1 MSMSAGAAR
10 TSGGRR
16 KRRRPVSDINVTP
29 LVDVMLVLLV
39 IFIVTA
45 PMMKEAID
53 VDLPRAKGGSGA
65 ARQSVSPFVVA
76 VDQDGKVHV
85 GNKTLEPSQLAAQLP
100 GLLSGHEKETV
111 TLKAYRRLPYETAVQ
126 VMSIIRA
133 SGITAINIAVDAPAG
148 ER

>member
-1 MSMSAGAAR
+1 MGMSGGGARA
-10 TSGGRR
+10 GGRR
-16 KRRRPVSDINVTP
+16 GRRRPVSDINVTP

-53 VDLPRAKGGSGA
+53 VDLPRAKGGSGPS
-65 ARQSVSPFVVA
+65 RQSASPFVVA
-76 VDQDGKVHV
+76 VDQDGRVHV
-85 GNKTLEPSQLAAQLP
+85 GAEVIEPSRLAAQLP
-100 GLLSGHEKETV
+100 RLLVGHEKETV

-133 SGITAINIAVDAPAG
+133 SGIVAINIAVDAPSA
-148 ER
+148 EH